1 MSNILYLLELVIA
14 FLKNLQQLF
23 IGYLFYTQYVSQ
35 SSTRKHSVLSVKE
48 TGYTA
53 ERRAE
58 RPNTGQWDPDTGKS
72 QKLLRHPKRQGQR
85 EKLMLPQPSGQ
96 SRLEGDG
103 TRQACLVVK
112 KRYSQGQR
120 CYLSQNGGRI
130 TWTFF
135 SSPSYLWL
143 GPPRAQP
150 SWSLLTMSLGN
161 ASFSGP
167 PS

>member
-58 RPNTGQWDPDTGKS
+58 RPNTGQ
-72 QKLLRHPKRQGQR
+72 
-85 EKLMLPQPSGQ
+85 
-96 SRLEGDG
+96 
-103 TRQACLVVK
+103 
-112 KRYSQGQR
+112 
-120 CYLSQNGGRI
+120 
-130 TWTFF
+130 
-135 SSPSYLWL
+135 
-143 GPPRAQP
+143 
-150 SWSLLTMSLGN
+150 
-161 ASFSGP
+161 
-167 PS
+167 